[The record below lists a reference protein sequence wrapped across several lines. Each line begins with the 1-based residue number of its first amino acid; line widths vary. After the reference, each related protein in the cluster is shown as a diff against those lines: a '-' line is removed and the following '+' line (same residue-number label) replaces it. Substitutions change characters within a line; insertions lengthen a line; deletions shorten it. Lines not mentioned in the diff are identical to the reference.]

1 MKNGRFF
8 YGYDY
13 DVVKILNLVSINI
26 NTYTMKKS
34 LSTLLLLFVGASSFA
49 QQDIFALTGKDISS
63 ILFQDFRALNSK
75 KGITENILL
84 SDKDQPRIY
93 SNKLNKEIFEDKKSS
108 ANALAN
114 QIATL
119 AVDGRGKLV
128 YMPMFSS
135 NIYILDSKTKD
146 ITLLENKLSNPTA
159 CDTGSQFSRMTTGND
174 GYVYALSNSGS
185 QLLKISNKD
194 GKYAVT
200 DLGIVK
206 DDSGNGDNLLS
217 KMQTGFGGDMI
228 ADNNNNFYIFS
239 AFGSVFKVS
248 LNDMKAKFIGKIK
261 SLPENFSING
271 AAVNSE
277 GKIILASAK
286 GGVFHTLNLE
296 TLQVEKM
303 NNNLDMPVYD
313 LGSSFVLKSN
323 KVAVE
328 INKNDIYPTLVS
340 EGFVNVR
347 IANNQKG
354 NANVKVYNASGN
366 LVSNQTIT
374 NISNSEN
381 RIELGKLISGIYLV
395 NVESENGKVIVS
407 KKIIVK

>member
-1 MKNGRFF
+1 
-8 YGYDY
+8 
-13 DVVKILNLVSINI
+13 
-26 NTYTMKKS
+26 MKKS
-34 LSTLLLLFVGASSFA
+34 LSTLLLLFVGVSSFA
-49 QQDIFALTGKDISS
+49 QQDIFALTGKDATNI
-63 ILFQDFRALNSK
+63 IFQDFRTLDSR

-84 SDKDQPRIY
+84 SGKDQPRIY
-93 SNKLNKEIFEDKKSS
+93 SSKLNKKISEDNKSS
-108 ANALAN
+108 ANALSS
-114 QIATL
+114 QIAAL

-146 ITLLENKLSNPTA
+146 ITLLENNLSNPTS
-159 CDTGSQFSRMTTGND
+159 CDTGSQFSRMATGND
-174 GYVYALSNSGS
+174 GSVYALSNSGS

-206 DDSGNGDNLLS
+206 DDSGNGDNQLS

-228 ADNNNNFYIFS
+228 ADDNNNFYVFS

-248 LNDMKAKFIGKIK
+248 LNNMNAKFIGKIK

-271 AAVNSE
+271 AAVNAE
-277 GKIILASAK
+277 GKIVLASAK
-286 GGVFHTLNLE
+286 GGVFLTLNLE
-296 TLQVEKM
+296 TLQAEKM
-303 NNNLDMPVYD
+303 NNNLDMQVYD
-313 LGSSFVLKSN
+313 LGSPYVLKSN

-328 INKNDIYPTLVS
+328 INKNDIYPTKVS

-366 LVSNQTIT
+366 LVFNQIIT

-381 RIELGKLISGIYLV
+381 RIELGKLVSGVYVV
-395 NVESENGKVIVS
+395 NVESENGKTIIS

>member
-1 MKNGRFF
+1 
-8 YGYDY
+8 
-13 DVVKILNLVSINI
+13 
-26 NTYTMKKS
+26 MKKT
-34 LSTLLLLFVGASSFA
+34 LSSLLLLSIGTLAFG
-49 QQDIFALTGKDISS
+49 QQDLLALTGKETTNIV
-63 ILFQDFRALNSK
+63 FQDFRALDSR
-75 KGITENILL
+75 KGITQKVIL
-84 SDKDQPRIY
+84 SASEQTTIFSTKQNR
-93 SNKLNKEIFEDKKSS
+93 EITEDKKSN

-114 QIATL
+114 QMATL
-119 AVDGRGKLV
+119 AVDSRGNLV
-128 YMPMFSS
+128 YMPLFSS
-135 NIYILDSKTKD
+135 NIYVLDSKTKNV
-146 ITLLENKLSNPTA
+146 TLVENNLSNPTS
-159 CDTGSQFSRMTTGND
+159 CDTGSQFSRMTIGTDGN
-174 GYVYALSNSGS
+174 VYALSNSGA
-185 QLLKISNKD
+185 QLLEIFYKD

-206 DDSGNGDNLLS
+206 DDSGNGENQLS

-228 ADNNNNFYIFS
+228 ADDNNNFYVFS

-271 AAVNSE
+271 VAVNSE
-277 GKIILASAK
+277 GKIVLASAK
-286 GGVFHTLNLE
+286 GGIFHTLNLE
-296 TLQVEKM
+296 TLQAEKM

-313 LGSSFVLKSN
+313 LGSSYVLKSN
-323 KVAVE
+323 KMAVDM
-328 INKNDIYPTLVS
+328 NKNDIYPTKVS

-347 IANNQKG
+347 IADNQKG

-381 RIELGKLISGIYLV
+381 RIELGKLVSGVYVV
-395 NVESENGKVIVS
+395 NVESENGKTIIS

>member
-1 MKNGRFF
+1 
-8 YGYDY
+8 
-13 DVVKILNLVSINI
+13 
-26 NTYTMKKS
+26 MKKT
-34 LSTLLLLFVGASSFA
+34 LSTLLLLSVSTMAFA
-49 QQDIFALTGKDISS
+49 QQDIFALTGKDVTNI
-63 ILFQDFRALNSK
+63 IFQDFRSLDSK

-84 SDKDQPRIY
+84 SGKDQPRIY
-93 SNKLNKEIFEDKKSS
+93 STKLNKEVSADNKSS
-108 ANALAN
+108 ANALSN

-146 ITLLENKLSNPTA
+146 ITLLENDLSNPTS
-159 CDTGSQFSRMTTGND
+159 CDIGSQFSRMAAGSDGN
-174 GYVYALSNSGS
+174 VYALSNSGS

-194 GKYAVT
+194 GKYSVT

-206 DDSGNGDNLLS
+206 DDSGNGENLLS

-228 ADNNNNFYIFS
+228 ADENNNFYVFS
-239 AFGSVFKVS
+239 ALGNVFKVK
-248 LNDMKAKFIGKIK
+248 DMKAKFIGKIK

-296 TLQVEKM
+296 TLQSEKM
-303 NNNLDMPVYD
+303 NNNLDMPIYD
-313 LGSSFVLKSN
+313 LGSPYVLKSN
-323 KVAVE
+323 KATVDN
-328 INKNDIYPTLVS
+328 NKNDIYPTIVS

-347 IANNQKG
+347 MADNQKG
-354 NANVKVYNASGN
+354 NANVKVYNVSGN

-381 RIELGKLISGIYLV
+381 RIELDRLVSGVYVV
-395 NVESENGKVIVS
+395 NVESENGKTIVS

>member
-1 MKNGRFF
+1 
-8 YGYDY
+8 
-13 DVVKILNLVSINI
+13 
-26 NTYTMKKS
+26 MKKS
-34 LSTLLLLFVGASSFA
+34 LSTLLLLFVGANSFA
-49 QQDIFALTGKDISS
+49 QQDIFALTGKETSN
-63 ILFQDFRALNSK
+63 ILFQDFRALDSR
-75 KGITENILL
+75 KGITESVLL
-84 SDKDQPRIY
+84 SSQDEPGIY
-93 SNKLNKEIFEDKKSS
+93 SSKLNKEIFEDKRSS
-108 ANALAN
+108 SNALAN

-146 ITLLENKLSNPTA
+146 IILLENNLSNPTP
-159 CDTGSQFSRMTTGND
+159 CDTGSQFSRMATGND
-174 GYVYALSNSGS
+174 GNIYALSNSGS

-206 DDSGNGDNLLS
+206 DDSGNGENPLS

-228 ADNNNNFYIFS
+228 ADENNNFYVFS
-239 AFGSVFKVS
+239 AFGNVFKVK
-248 LNDMKAKFIGKIK
+248 DMKAKFIGKIK

-271 AAVNSE
+271 VAVNSE

-296 TLQVEKM
+296 TLQAEKM
-303 NNNLDMPVYD
+303 NNNLDMPIYD
-313 LGSSFVLKSN
+313 LGSPHVLKSN
-323 KVAVE
+323 KATVDN
-328 INKNDIYPTLVS
+328 NKNDIYPTKVS

-354 NANVKVYNASGN
+354 NANVKVYNTSGN

-381 RIELGKLISGIYLV
+381 RIELGKLVSGVYVI
-395 NVESENGKVIVS
+395 NVESESGKTIVS

>member
-1 MKNGRFF
+1 
-8 YGYDY
+8 
-13 DVVKILNLVSINI
+13 
-26 NTYTMKKS
+26 MKKS
-34 LSTLLLLFVGASSFA
+34 LSTLLLLFIGASSFA
-49 QQDIFALTGKDISS
+49 QQDIFALTGKDAANI
-63 ILFQDFRALNSK
+63 IFQDFRALDSR

-84 SDKDQPRIY
+84 SGKDQPRVY
-93 SNKLNKEIFEDKKSS
+93 SSKLNKDISEDVESS
-108 ANALAN
+108 ANALSS
-114 QIATL
+114 QIAAL

-146 ITLLENKLSNPTA
+146 ITLLENNLSNPTS
-159 CDTGSQFSRMTTGND
+159 CDTGSQFSRMATGND
-174 GYVYALSNSGS
+174 GNVYALSNSGS
-185 QLLKISNKD
+185 QLLKISSKD

-200 DLGIVK
+200 DLGVVK
-206 DDSGNGDNLLS
+206 DDSGNGENQLS

-228 ADNNNNFYIFS
+228 ADDNNNFYVFS

-277 GKIILASAK
+277 GKIVLASAK

-296 TLQVEKM
+296 TLQAEKM
-303 NNNLDMPVYD
+303 NNNLNMPIYD
-313 LGSSFVLKSN
+313 LGSPYVLKSN
-323 KVAVE
+323 KLAVD
-328 INKNDIYPTLVS
+328 INKNDIYPTKVS

-381 RIELGKLISGIYLV
+381 RIELGKLVSGVYVV
-395 NVESENGKVIVS
+395 NVESENGKTIVS
-407 KKIIVK
+407 KKIVVR

>member
-1 MKNGRFF
+1 
-8 YGYDY
+8 
-13 DVVKILNLVSINI
+13 
-26 NTYTMKKS
+26 MKKT
-34 LSTLLLLFVGASSFA
+34 LSTLLLLSVSTMAFA
-49 QQDIFALTGKDISS
+49 QQDIFALTGKDVTNI
-63 ILFQDFRALNSK
+63 IFQDFRSLDSK

-84 SDKDQPRIY
+84 SGKDQPRIY
-93 SNKLNKEIFEDKKSS
+93 STKLNKEVSADNKSS
-108 ANALAN
+108 ANALSN

-146 ITLLENKLSNPTA
+146 ITLLENDLSNPTS
-159 CDTGSQFSRMTTGND
+159 CDIGSQFSRMATGSD
-174 GYVYALSNSGS
+174 GNVYALSNSGS

-194 GKYAVT
+194 GKYSVT

-206 DDSGNGDNLLS
+206 DDSGNGENLLS

-228 ADNNNNFYIFS
+228 ADENNNFYVFS
-239 AFGSVFKVS
+239 ALGNVFKVK
-248 LNDMKAKFIGKIK
+248 DMKAKFIGKIK

-296 TLQVEKM
+296 TLQSEKM
-303 NNNLDMPVYD
+303 NNNLDMPIYD
-313 LGSSFVLKSN
+313 LGSPYVLKSN
-323 KVAVE
+323 KATVDN
-328 INKNDIYPTLVS
+328 NKNDIYPTIVS

-347 IANNQKG
+347 MADNQKG
-354 NANVKVYNASGN
+354 NANVKVYNVSGN

-381 RIELGKLISGIYLV
+381 RIELDKLVSGVYVV
-395 NVESENGKVIVS
+395 NVESENGKTIVS

>member
-1 MKNGRFF
+1 
-8 YGYDY
+8 
-13 DVVKILNLVSINI
+13 
-26 NTYTMKKS
+26 MKKS
-34 LSTLLLLFVGASSFA
+34 LSTLVLLFVGVSSFA
-49 QQDIFALTGKDISS
+49 QQDIFALTGKDATNI
-63 ILFQDFRALNSK
+63 IFQDFRVLDSR

-84 SDKDQPRIY
+84 SGKDQPRIY
-93 SNKLNKEIFEDKKSS
+93 STKLNKEISEDNKSS
-108 ANALAN
+108 VNALSS
-114 QIATL
+114 QIAAL

-146 ITLLENKLSNPTA
+146 ITLLENNLSNPTS
-159 CDTGSQFSRMTTGND
+159 CDTGSQFSRMATGND
-174 GYVYALSNSGS
+174 GNVYALSNSGS

-194 GKYAVT
+194 GKYAVA

-206 DDSGNGDNLLS
+206 DDFGNGENQLS

-228 ADNNNNFYIFS
+228 ADDNNNLYVFS

-261 SLPENFSING
+261 SLPESFSING
-271 AAVNSE
+271 VAVNSE
-277 GKIILASAK
+277 GKIVLASAK
-286 GGVFHTLNLE
+286 GGAFHTLNLG
-296 TLQVEKM
+296 TLQAEKM
-303 NNNLDMPVYD
+303 NNNLDMPIYD
-313 LGSSFVLKSN
+313 LGSPYVLKSN
-323 KVAVE
+323 KMAVD
-328 INKNDIYPTLVS
+328 INKNDIYPTRVS

-354 NANVKVYNASGN
+354 NANVKVYSTSGN
-366 LVSNQTIT
+366 LVSSQTIT

-381 RIELGKLISGIYLV
+381 RIELGKLVSGVYVV
-395 NVESENGKVIVS
+395 NVESENGKTIVS

>member
-1 MKNGRFF
+1 
-8 YGYDY
+8 
-13 DVVKILNLVSINI
+13 
-26 NTYTMKKS
+26 MKKT
-34 LSTLLLLFVGASSFA
+34 LSSLLLLSIGTLAFG
-49 QQDIFALTGKDISS
+49 QQDLLALTGKETTNI
-63 ILFQDFRALNSK
+63 IFQDFRALDSK
-75 KGITENILL
+75 NGITQKVIL
-84 SDKDQPRIY
+84 SASEQPIIFSTKQNR
-93 SNKLNKEIFEDKKSS
+93 EITEDKKSN

-119 AVDGRGKLV
+119 AVDARGNLV
-128 YMPMFSS
+128 YMPLFSS
-135 NIYILDSKTKD
+135 NIYILDSKTKNV
-146 ITLLENKLSNPTA
+146 TLVENNLSNPTS
-159 CDTGSQFSRMTTGND
+159 CDTGSQFSRMTNGTDGN
-174 GYVYALSNSGS
+174 VYALSNSGS

-194 GKYAVT
+194 GKYVVT

-206 DDSGNGDNLLS
+206 DDSGNGDNQLS

-228 ADNNNNFYIFS
+228 ADNNNNFYVFS
-239 AFGSVFKVS
+239 AFGSVFKMS

-286 GGVFHTLNLE
+286 GGVFHSLNLE
-296 TLQVEKM
+296 TLQAEKM

-313 LGSSFVLKSN
+313 LGSSYVLKSN
-323 KVAVE
+323 KTTVD
-328 INKNDIYPTLVS
+328 INKNDIYPTKVS

-354 NANVKVYNASGN
+354 NANVKVYSASGN

>member
-1 MKNGRFF
+1 
-8 YGYDY
+8 
-13 DVVKILNLVSINI
+13 
-26 NTYTMKKS
+26 MKKS
-34 LSTLLLLFVGASSFA
+34 LSTLLLLFIGASSFA
-49 QQDIFALTGKDISS
+49 QQDIFALTGKDAANI
-63 ILFQDFRALNSK
+63 IFQDFRALDSR

-84 SDKDQPRIY
+84 SGKDQPRVY
-93 SNKLNKEIFEDKKSS
+93 SSKLNKDISEDVESS
-108 ANALAN
+108 ANALSS
-114 QIATL
+114 QIAAL

-146 ITLLENKLSNPTA
+146 ITLLENNLSNPTS
-159 CDTGSQFSRMTTGND
+159 CDTGSQFSRMATGND
-174 GYVYALSNSGS
+174 GNVYALSNSGS
-185 QLLKISNKD
+185 QLLKISSKD

-200 DLGIVK
+200 DLGVVK
-206 DDSGNGDNLLS
+206 DDSGNGENQLS

-228 ADNNNNFYIFS
+228 ADDNNNFYVFS
-239 AFGSVFKVS
+239 AFGSIFKVS
-248 LNDMKAKFIGKIK
+248 LNDMKAKFVGKIK

-277 GKIILASAK
+277 GKIVLASAK

-296 TLQVEKM
+296 TLQAEKM
-303 NNNLDMPVYD
+303 NNNLNMPIYD
-313 LGSSFVLKSN
+313 LGSPYVLKSN
-323 KVAVE
+323 KLAVD
-328 INKNDIYPTLVS
+328 INKNDIYPTKVS

-381 RIELGKLISGIYLV
+381 RIELGKLVSGVYVV
-395 NVESENGKVIVS
+395 NVESENGKTIVS
-407 KKIIVK
+407 KKIVVR